1 MARSPGGFSTAL
13 ALPKDVRIGISAA
26 SLYKTNDVI
35 PATSHENTG
44 KTEKNRSPVW
54 LRFAVYVVSC
64 FGVADGQP
72 LAPLLSSRASV
83 HALVVVPPQSIPRS
97 LPRCTRGTDL
107 EISREVKGRSA
118 LIPLVAAP
126 PPTSSPSFPP
136 SESCLLPTAPP

>member
-1 MARSPGGFSTAL
+1 MTSSQTP
-13 ALPKDVRIGISAA
+13 
-26 SLYKTNDVI
+26 
-35 PATSHENTG
+35 SHENTG
-44 KTEKNRSPVW
+44 KTEKNRSPMW

-83 HALVVVPPQSIPRS
+83 HALVVVPPQSVPRS
-97 LPRCTRGTDL
+97 LPRCTWGTDL

-118 LIPLVAAP
+118 LVPLVAAP